1 MKDTLFLL
9 KSQAMIPKWLALL
22 YILFKKTLL
31 LVDNVIKCAHW
42 PY

>member
-22 YILFKKTLL
+22 YILFKKHY
-31 LVDNVIKCAHW
+31 VDNVIKCA
-42 PY
+42 